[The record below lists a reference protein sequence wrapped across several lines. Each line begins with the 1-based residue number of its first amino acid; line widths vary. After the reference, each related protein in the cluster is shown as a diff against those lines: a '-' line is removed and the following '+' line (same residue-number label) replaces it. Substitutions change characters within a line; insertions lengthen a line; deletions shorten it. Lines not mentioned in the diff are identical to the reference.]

1 MKKEDGNNSKN
12 NSTNEENNQNN
23 NHLGNKLNKHFS
35 PLLFIGVFGGF
46 IIYIT
51 FSVAFIKRAQRNKS
65 IKTALTNLNLQQNE
79 QYIFEIESILMYRTQ
94 VCFDFLRKIA
104 GNAEYLYSIFD
115 KGKTGGRTNI
125 INYINKYSVN
135 LNNVKEDTKYDEQ
148 KGIWGRNED
157 IIDSGEVNDDNIKE
171 LFIFTSLNPLLNA
184 IYKSINFKENYVENI
199 FIINNKKEIFYDY
212 PLTNETYFK
221 NGNNRAFCFNEM
233 LQELEENQKI
243 DELLMPKKYDYH
255 CQEWFADSIN
265 LHKKINYGYYISS
278 PYYIQKSEKILVS
291 TLCLNSTKLS
301 EDIEGEIE
309 IGDYYLFCLNIKYQI
324 ILDTLEILNHKIS
337 GYFFITRVYTQKAFY
352 YPKRQSNSK
361 NQTKSYYFQN
371 FDTEEFELNDNYY
384 LDELNQYLLITKAFI
399 STYKSSEVNSLLDTR
414 EESLKGEFMK
424 DNQKYLYY
432 ILPIFH
438 HYSSLSI
445 NLLNIVYICPDKAI
459 ENKLELITEQTINTS
474 TLSFA
479 FCLFLIQTIIVQILV
494 GYLIYAIAFNIVLPM
509 KNIKKVFEKLNTD
522 EGEVEEETDNLLLKN
537 IKISMMNPN
546 RSNNV
551 AINNEKEEK
560 PKEKEENDKNDLNSR
575 NVRTKSVSSNIS
587 YRKRRETKK
596 GKGNLNH
603 IVNINNKNSEEYDLF
618 DEEKDIFLSNYKESD
633 SDTENEE
640 DYINIKSKDIQD
652 LFCKMINVKNS
663 LDIVNSDEQNDVTKL
678 SEILFASEI
687 FKEIKNE
694 SAKNI
699 CLSNIGNILL
709 KLKKYDIAI
718 LHLIESDT
726 FLDEENKKNY
736 KDRDHSNSYKSK
748 KKKRKNKKNSLIKR
762 ASIINDV
769 NQEEIDQKTIE
780 ENKPL
785 IESRYPKLIY
795 CYKQFFKSLRK
806 LKKIN
811 SQEIINNKLD
821 DYELFIS
828 KEYHMLKNFKEY
840 IEKFVNICQIEG
852 NFLKSNTRYIMALME
867 KIEFIIKYEITNN
880 NMNYYNNNDIIE
892 KMSILHDLFIKVK
905 KLIKQNKEIIKPK
918 NILKFLLKEECTNE
932 IDEIPNS
939 LLMQRLYYYKGCL
952 AFKCHH
958 YLEAVKKFQNIIKKS
973 SSKITDANIVVKCF
987 KKLIKIAKLFKVKC
1001 NYFKKREEENILK
1014 SYIIEKSKEI
1024 KKFVSV
1030 DRDFIILISTNAQNI
1045 DFFISALENTR
1056 YIIDNYIKNNDKFS
1070 IAFISSDTKMTGGL
1084 KILTKL
1090 ESKEDQK
1097 DDVIFEFI
1105 QSIKQDYELLSN
1117 YLEDEED
1124 NLKYILQKAKSYG
1137 ANKNMNKERN
1147 TLFIFFGN
1155 KNRLSQSSIDFL
1167 CSEELD
1173 NYINEDNE
1181 KLLLILQDNYEQNE
1195 NTHRD
1200 DNEINSLIPV
1210 KEKDLDLKKL
1220 NKKICMYIHF
1230 DEIQKIK
1237 KEVMMFGKINP
1248 MDNFN
1253 IEKYES
1259 KKYD

>member
-1 MKKEDGNNSKN
+1 MINQDEKN
-12 NSTNEENNQNN
+12 NKTLEENNQNN

-46 IIYIT
+46 LIYIT
-51 FSVAFIKRAQRNKS
+51 FSVALIKKAQGNQT
-65 IKTALTNLNLQQNE
+65 IKAALTNLNLQQSE
-79 QYIFEIESILMYRTQ
+79 QYIFEVERIIMYRTQ
-94 VCFDFLRKIA
+94 ECFDFLRKIA
-104 GNAEYLYSIFD
+104 ANAEFLFSIYN
-115 KGKTGGRTNI
+115 KGQVKDVNDI
-125 INYINKYSVN
+125 KNYINKYSVN
-135 LNNVKEDTKYDEQ
+135 LNNVEDSTEKDET

-157 IIDSGEVNDDNIKE
+157 IVDSGEVNEDNIKE
-171 LFIFTSLNPLLNA
+171 LFIFTGLNPLLNA
-184 IYKSINFKENYVENI
+184 IYKSINFKEHYVENI
-199 FIINNKKEIFYDY
+199 FVINNKKEIFYDY
-212 PLTNETYFK
+212 PLTGETYFK

-233 LQELEENQKI
+233 TQNNEKV
-243 DELLMPKKYDYH
+243 DELLMPDKYDYH

-265 LHKKINYGYYISS
+265 LHQMINYDYYISS
-278 PYYIQKSEKILVS
+278 PYYIQKNEKILVL

-301 EDIEGEIE
+301 DIKDDQIE
-309 IGDYYLFCLNIKYQI
+309 IGDYYLFCLNVRYQI

-337 GYFFITRVYTQKAFY
+337 GYFFVTRVHTQKAFY
-352 YPKRQSNSK
+352 YPKRQPISINK
-361 NQTKSYYFQN
+361 TTAYYFEN
-371 FDTEEFELNDNYY
+371 FDIEEFELNDDYY
-384 LDELNQYLLITKAFI
+384 LDELNEYLKTTTAFI
-399 STYKSSEVNSLLDTR
+399 STYNSNEVNSLLDIR
-414 EESLKGEFMK
+414 EESLKGEFIK

-432 ILPIFH
+432 ILPIFN
-438 HYSSLSI
+438 HYSSISI
-445 NLLNIVYICPDKAI
+445 NLMNIVYICPEKVID
-459 ENKLELITEQTINTS
+459 NKLELITKQTINIE

-479 FCLFLIQTIIVQILV
+479 FFLFLIQTVIVQILV

-509 KNIKKVFEKLNTD
+509 KNIKKVFEKLNGD
-522 EGEVEEETDNLLLKN
+522 EGEVEEETDNLLLKD
-537 IKISMMNPN
+537 IKISMT
-546 RSNNV
+546 NNN
-551 AINNEKEEK
+551 ISTNNANKKEN
-560 PKEKEENDKNDLNSR
+560 EENPQEKGEKDKNDINSQK
-575 NVRTKSVSSNIS
+575 NRTKSVSSTLNH
-587 YRKRRETKK
+587 RKRRETTKKK

-603 IVNINNKNSEEYDLF
+603 IVNINNKNNINEEFDLF
-618 DEEKDIFLSNYKESD
+618 DEEKDNFLSNYKESD

-663 LDIVNSDEQNDVTKL
+663 LEIVNSDEQNEVTKL

-687 FKEIKNE
+687 FKEIKNDN
-694 SAKNI
+694 AKNI

-726 FLDEENKKNY
+726 FLDEENKKDY
-736 KDRDHSNSYKSK
+736 KDNDNNMSYKNK
-748 KKKRKNKKNSLIKR
+748 KKKRKNKKNSLTKR
-762 ASIINDV
+762 SPILNDL

-821 DYELFIS
+821 EYELFIS

-840 IEKFVNICQIEG
+840 IEKFVNICQLEG
-852 NFLKSNTRYIMALME
+852 NYLKSNTRYITALME
-867 KIEFIIKYEITNN
+867 KIEFIIKYEIINN
-880 NMNYYNNNDIIE
+880 NINYYNNNNNDFAE
-892 KMSILHDLFIKVK
+892 KMSTLHDLFNKVK

-918 NILKFLLKEECTNE
+918 NILKSLLKEDSSNE

-939 LLMQRLYYYKGCL
+939 ILMQRLYYYKGCL
-952 AFKCHH
+952 AFKCFH

-973 SSKITDANIVVKCF
+973 SNKITDANIVVKCF
-987 KKLIKIAKLFKVKC
+987 KKLIKIAEIFKEKC
-1001 NYFKKREEENILK
+1001 NYIKKREEENILK
-1014 SYIIEKSKEI
+1014 SYIIDKSKEI
-1024 KKFVSV
+1024 KKFITV

-1070 IAFISSDTKMTGGL
+1070 IAFVSSDRKSTGGL

-1090 ESKEDQK
+1090 ESKGEQK
-1097 DDVIFEFI
+1097 DNVIIEFI
-1105 QSIKQDYELLSN
+1105 QSIKQDYELLTN

-1124 NLKYILQKAKSYG
+1124 NIQYILQKAKSYG

-1155 KNRLSQSSIDFL
+1155 KGRLSQSSIDFL
-1167 CSEELD
+1167 SSEELD
-1173 NYINEDNE
+1173 SYINEDKE
-1181 KLLLILQDNYEQNE
+1181 KLLLILQDNEQNE

-1210 KEKDLDLKKL
+1210 KEKDLDFDKI
-1220 NKKICMYIHF
+1220 NKKICSYIHF

-1248 MDNFN
+1248 MDNYNF
-1253 IEKYES
+1253 EKYES